1 MSERPLRLG
10 DMVDDYCIRCRL
22 LLNHDVASLFEGQVA
37 KVTCRTCFTTHD
49 FRKGEVPP
57 KRSAKKKETAK
68 LMEQVLASMAPPP
81 AATPLPEAPP
91 PRKRRDLW
99 AEVERL
105 KKK

>member
-22 LLNHDVASLFEGQVA
+22 LLNHDVASLFESQVA

-49 FRKGEVPP
+49 YRRGEVPA
-57 KRSAKKKETAK
+57 KRSAKQKETEK

-81 AATPLPEAPP
+81 PTAPLPEAPL